1 MTDETIAAIQNY
13 ANSLSSSNEGID
25 DSIRETFSGI
35 EQAYDTAKQELADT
49 LSKDY

>member
-1 MTDETIAAIQNY
+1 MTNETVAAIQNY

-25 DSIRETFSGI
+25 DSIRETFAGI
-35 EQAYDTAKQELADT
+35 EQTYDTAKQELADT